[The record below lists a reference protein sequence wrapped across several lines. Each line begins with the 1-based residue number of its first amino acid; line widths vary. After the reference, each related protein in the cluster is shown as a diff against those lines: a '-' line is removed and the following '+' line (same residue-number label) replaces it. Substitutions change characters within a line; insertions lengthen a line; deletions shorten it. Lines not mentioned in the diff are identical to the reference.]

1 VGGGIYLNRSD
12 FFSSVPLDNARFIR
26 ESSVPRRHLVTWL
39 IVIFVIAVIALI
51 AGYMTFGGA
60 NMGR

>member
-1 VGGGIYLNRSD
+1 M
-12 FFSSVPLDNARFIR
+12 A
-26 ESSVPRRHLVTWL
+26 WL
-39 IVIFVIAVIALI
+39 IVLCAIAVIALI

>member
-1 VGGGIYLNRSD
+1 M
-12 FFSSVPLDNARFIR
+12 A
-26 ESSVPRRHLVTWL
+26 WL
-39 IVIFVIAVIALI
+39 IVIFVIAMIALI

>member
-1 VGGGIYLNRSD
+1 MMEI
-12 FFSSVPLDNARFIR
+12 
-26 ESSVPRRHLVTWL
+26 SVPRRHLIFWL
-39 IVIFVIAVIALI
+39 IIICVIAAIALI

>member
-1 VGGGIYLNRSD
+1 M
-12 FFSSVPLDNARFIR
+12 
-26 ESSVPRRHLVTWL
+26 TWL

-51 AGYMTFGGA
+51 AGYVTFGGA

>member
-1 VGGGIYLNRSD
+1 M
-12 FFSSVPLDNARFIR
+12 
-26 ESSVPRRHLVTWL
+26 TWL
-39 IVIFVIAVIALI
+39 IVIAVIAVLALI